1 MEFSMKIKEGFILKD
16 LGGQMVVVAV
26 GNATQTL
33 NGMIKLNDSGVVLW
47 KKLESGATED
57 ELKDALMEEYEISE
71 ETAKED
77 VAAFVNSLKG
87 PGIIE

>member
-1 MEFSMKIKEGFILKD
+1 MKIKEGFILKD
-16 LGGQMVVVAV
+16 LGGQTVVVAV

-47 KKLESGATED
+47 EKLESGATED
-57 ELKDALMEEYEISE
+57 ELKDALMKKYDISE

>member
-1 MEFSMKIKEGFILKD
+1 MKIKEGFILKD

-57 ELKDALMEEYEISE
+57 ELKDALMEKYEISE

-77 VAAFVNSLKG
+77 VSAFVNSLKG

>member
-57 ELKDALMEEYEISE
+57 ELKDALMEKYEISE

>member
-1 MEFSMKIKEGFILKD
+1 MKIKEGFILKD

-57 ELKDALMEEYEISE
+57 ELKDALMEKYEISE